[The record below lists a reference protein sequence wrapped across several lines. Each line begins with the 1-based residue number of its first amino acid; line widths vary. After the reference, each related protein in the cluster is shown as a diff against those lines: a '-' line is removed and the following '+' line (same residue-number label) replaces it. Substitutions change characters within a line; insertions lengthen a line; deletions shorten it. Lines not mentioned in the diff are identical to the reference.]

1 MPWQETRKMD
11 QHIELAMKAMN
22 CGNFGQ
28 LCREH
33 GISRKT
39 GYKWRERFVARGL
52 EGMAEDVVC
61 RIVRLKQAHPAWG
74 PRKIR
79 ELYRPQHTDAL
90 PSESSFKRVLER
102 CGLTQRRVRRAGRIG
117 RDQAA
122 FVVWRQEF
130 NTERPHEALAM
141 ACPAERYEPSGRRYE
156 GTPAELDYGDRDTRK
171 VHARTGTI
179 WYEGRQLLITSALG
193 GWNVGLGAS
202 VDGLVELW
210 FANLLLGHVDPAVV
224 AFIKIQPPAPGSPW
238 PLRPTPLRSIDL
250 RVQGRRRLPQINR
263 KHVTP
268 NPKCVT
274 HVLNLKCYLCIDCT
288 LHHCTDHRLLIADC

>member
-1 MPWQETRKMD
+1 MD
-11 QHIELAMKAMN
+11 QRIELAMKAMN

-102 CGLTQRRVRRAGRIG
+102 CGLTQRRVRRA
-117 RDQAA
+117 A
-122 FVVWRQEF
+122 RQ
-130 NTERPHEALAM
+130 
-141 ACPAERYEPSGRRYE
+141 SGRLA
-156 GTPAELDYGDRDTRK
+156 T
-171 VHARTGTI
+171 
-179 WYEGRQLLITSALG
+179 GRQAQQPNDVWSVDFKGWWHDGRGQRVEPLTVRDEYSRMILELRAVDNARSHSQRQRAALCQSQRSLG
-193 GWNVGLGAS
+193 FESTVGLVA
-202 VDGLVELW
+202 GL
-210 FANLLLGHVDPAVV
+210 GD
-224 AFIKIQPPAPGSPW
+224 
-238 PLRPTPLRSIDL
+238 
-250 RVQGRRRLPQINR
+250 
-263 KHVTP
+263 
-268 NPKCVT
+268 
-274 HVLNLKCYLCIDCT
+274 
-288 LHHCTDHRLLIADC
+288 

>member
-1 MPWQETRKMD
+1 MD
-11 QHIELAMKAMN
+11 QHIELAMKDMN

-79 ELYRPQHTDAL
+79 KLYRPQHTDAL

-102 CGLTQRRVRRAGRIG
+102 CGLTQRRVRRAARQSGRLATG
-117 RDQAA
+117 RQAQQPND
-122 FVVWRQEF
+122 VWSVDSKGWWHDGRGQ
-130 NTERPHEALAM
+130 RV
-141 ACPAERYEPSGRRYE
+141 EPSRPSSKSSRR
-156 GTPAELDYGDRDTRK
+156 RR
-171 VHARTGTI
+171 
-179 WYEGRQLLITSALG
+179 
-193 GWNVGLGAS
+193 
-202 VDGLVELW
+202 
-210 FANLLLGHVDPAVV
+210 
-224 AFIKIQPPAPGSPW
+224 GSPW